1 MREKNFES
9 NLLLV
14 VVLVSESKALYY
26 RDDLPKNPGKTTAQE
41 WKMSISG
48 GRASLKNVFA

>member
-9 NLLLV
+9 NLVLV
-14 VVLVSESKALYY
+14 VVLVPESKGLYY
-26 RDDLPKNPGKTTAQE
+26 RNNLPENLRKIAAQE

>member
-9 NLLLV
+9 NL
-14 VVLVSESKALYY
+14 VLVDVLVPESKGLYC
-26 RDDLPKNPGKTTAQE
+26 RDDLPKNLGKTTAQQ
-41 WKMSISG
+41 WKMFISG

>member
-9 NLLLV
+9 NLVLV
-14 VVLVSESKALYY
+14 VVLVPESKGLYY
-26 RDDLPKNPGKTTAQE
+26 RNNLPENLGKIAAQE